1 MGEVPGVTKAT
12 DRTKKDSLYYGRRS
26 TLALKGMT
34 MRTKRAVYALAAAT
48 LAGVTGLEA
57 QAKHSINL
65 ALVTPI
71 QLQPAEDTIS
81 GFRFNLIYGRNAG
94 MSGLD
99 IGLANHVA
107 GPMHG
112 VQFGAVNMTD
122 SGVGFQ
128 WGLVN
133 LNEGEFEGFQ
143 WGWYNQAGLNNG
155 LQLGF
160 VNYAQKAKG
169 IQVGI
174 INIIKE
180 GGRFP
185 IMIIANW
192 GKSSD

>member
-1 MGEVPGVTKAT
+1 
-12 DRTKKDSLYYGRRS
+12 
-26 TLALKGMT
+26 
-34 MRTKRAVYALAAAT
+34 MRTKRAVCAIAAT
-48 LAGVTGLEA
+48 TIALSAGAAGLEA

-65 ALVTPI
+65 ALVTPVQI
-71 QLQPAEDTIS
+71 HPAEDIIS

-99 IGLANHVA
+99 IGLANHVE

-112 VQFGAVNMTD
+112 VQLGAVNLTN

-128 WGLVN
+128 WGFVN
-133 LNEGEFEGFQ
+133 LNEAEFEGFQ

-155 LQLGF
+155 LQLGL

-174 INIIKE
+174 VNIIKE

-185 IMIIANW
+185 IMVIVNW
-192 GKSSD
+192 GKSED